1 MVNERTDKIIETVKS
16 FENKFLVSIPITQN
30 ILRSVRLIG
39 EYKGKQEL
47 FTRQIPQALE
57 TLRQTAIIQSIESSN
72 RIEGVTAPP
81 KRIKAIAEEKTTPQN
96 RSEQEIAGY
105 RDVLNTVHANFKEIP
120 ISNNIILQFHR
131 DLFRYSEAG
140 GGNWKSV
147 DNDILEQRP
156 DGTQF
161 VRFKPV
167 SVFGTPGAMSA
178 LMREFNREWQS
189 GEIEK
194 LILIPAYILD
204 FLSIHPFRDGNG
216 RMARLLSL
224 LLLYKA
230 GYEVGRYISLEKI
243 VEDTKESYYDALFH
257 SSQYWH
263 EAQHNL
269 IPWIEYFLGIIIA
282 AYREFESRVGA
293 LGTVRGAKTQMIFDA
308 LNNLPERFRIADL
321 EQAAPQVSR
330 DMIRKVFAKL
340 RKEGKLVSEGMGP
353 NATWRK
359 IGDF

>member
-1 MVNERTDKIIETVKS
+1 MRS
-16 FENKFLVSIPITQN
+16 FQNKFLETSPITQS

-47 FTRQIPQALE
+47 FSRQIPQSLE
-57 TLRQTAIIQSIESSN
+57 TLKQAAIIQSIESSN
-72 RIEGVTAPP
+72 RIEGVTAPA
-81 KRIKAIAEEKTTPQN
+81 KRIKAIAAEKTTPQN

-105 RDVLNTVHANFKEIP
+105 RDVLNTIHANFKEIP
-120 ISNNIILQFHR
+120 VTNNIILQFHR

-156 DGTQF
+156 DGTEF
-161 VRFKPV
+161 IRFKPV
-167 SVFGTPGAMSA
+167 SSFGTPSAMDE
-178 LMREFNREWQS
+178 LTTEFNREWQA
-189 GEIEK
+189 GETEK

-243 VEDTKESYYDALFH
+243 VEDAKKTYYDTLYQ
-257 SSQYWH
+257 SSRDWH
-263 EAQHNL
+263 EGKHNL
-269 IPWIEYFLGIIIA
+269 LPWTEYFLGVIIA
-282 AYREFESRVGA
+282 AYREFEARVGA
-293 LGTVRGAKTQMIFDA
+293 LSTTRGAKTQMIIDA

-330 DMIRKVFAKL
+330 DMIRKVFAALKS
-340 RKEGKLVSEGMGP
+340 EGKLVSEGMGP
-353 NATWRK
+353 NASWRK
-359 IGDF
+359 IGDFK